1 MVEVMSPTRKRRLM
15 LLAQT
20 PNANHKRWYSW
31 YCDLMLEGLVAWQLG
46 TAFLTEDG
54 REWLRNNKE
63 TPAC

>member
-1 MVEVMSPTRKRRLM
+1 M